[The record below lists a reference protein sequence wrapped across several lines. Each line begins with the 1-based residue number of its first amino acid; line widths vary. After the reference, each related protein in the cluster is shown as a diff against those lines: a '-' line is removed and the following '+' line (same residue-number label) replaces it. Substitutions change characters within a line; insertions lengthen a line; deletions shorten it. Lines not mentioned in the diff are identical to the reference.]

1 MKEYIVYQID
11 TFTKEKFHVNPAG
24 VVVNADGLSD
34 DLMQKIAREL
44 NNSET
49 AFVFKNSSNN
59 YSHEVRFSTP
69 SAKVPVCSHAT
80 IVTHYALALEKIL
93 SKTLFLNKNARQ
105 VFLKLRQKLKIMIIL

>member
-11 TFTKEKFHVNPAG
+11 TFTKEKFHANPAG

-59 YSHEVRFSTP
+59 YSHEVRFS
-69 SAKVPVCSHAT
+69 
-80 IVTHYALALEKIL
+80 L
-93 SKTLFLNKNARQ
+93 Q
-105 VFLKLRQKLKIMIIL
+105 VLKCLCVHMLLLRHIML